1 MLALLSIAWAAAAN
15 VSEAEAIRRYRA
27 GRRPGDRFIALESV
41 AAMIGFLCGPAGRD
55 INGAT
60 LPVDGGWLA
69 T

>member
-1 MLALLSIAWAAAAN
+1 MLALLSVAWAAAAN
-15 VSEAEAIRRYRA
+15 VSEAEAICCYLA

-55 INGAT
+55 VNGAA